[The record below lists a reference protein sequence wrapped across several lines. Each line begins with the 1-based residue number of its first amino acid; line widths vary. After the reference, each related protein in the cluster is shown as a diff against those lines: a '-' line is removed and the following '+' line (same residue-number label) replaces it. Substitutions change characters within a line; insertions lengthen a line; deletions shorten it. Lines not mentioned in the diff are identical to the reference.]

1 MFGNALPPA
10 APAVS
15 TTESPSIQPDMDPFM
30 DSTNTIEYKLRD
42 LTTRSVTLF
51 PTRAQVFREIKNVPL
66 QVSSPPIPVALD

>member
-1 MFGNALPPA
+1 
-10 APAVS
+10 
-15 TTESPSIQPDMDPFM
+15 M